1 MIKHSGCVYQCMDSA
16 PFQWD
21 LANVEN
27 VLLQSDKEIT
37 VLIWDQWSS
46 WKEKK
51 TERAFNVF
59 KFHSVRILQ
68 QWWINC
74 FHECFFCELPSKVV
88 SFKRLILFE
97 GLPQPPHI
105 PRDGS
110 YHLCACVGGIYA
122 NGSYSK
128 VEGKMEVRRKLL
140 WNWMSRGF
148 FLSTSSCSVA
158 ACWMGSEGG
167 LIMTRNRCDRLQAGN
182 ISASLIPISV
192 A

>member
-1 MIKHSGCVYQCMDSA
+1 MSRTFSYKVIKKQQCSSGT
-16 PFQWD
+16 
-21 LANVEN
+21 NE
-27 VLLQSDKEIT
+27 VLER
-37 VLIWDQWSS
+37 
-46 WKEKK
+46 EKK

-105 PRDGS
+105 PRDES
-110 YHLCACVGGIYA
+110 CHLCACVGGIYA

-128 VEGKMEVRRKLL
+128 VEGEMEVRRKLL

-148 FLSTSSCSVA
+148 FSALLAAVLQPAGWEVKEGWSWQGTDVTGCRQEIFQHLLS
-158 ACWMGSEGG
+158 
-167 LIMTRNRCDRLQAGN
+167 LFQ
-182 ISASLIPISV
+182 
-192 A
+192 